1 MSRAYE
7 RRRAGEIYIKKRGNL
22 FTYLDYVTEFMA
34 AEKCD
39 ATAEEVDA
47 EDVVNSSINVREVCL
62 DQW

>member
-22 FTYLDYVTEFMA
+22 FTYLDYVTEFME

-39 ATAEEVDA
+39 ATAEDVDA
-47 EDVVNSSINVREVCL
+47 HKSLASVSIWMRR
-62 DQW
+62 